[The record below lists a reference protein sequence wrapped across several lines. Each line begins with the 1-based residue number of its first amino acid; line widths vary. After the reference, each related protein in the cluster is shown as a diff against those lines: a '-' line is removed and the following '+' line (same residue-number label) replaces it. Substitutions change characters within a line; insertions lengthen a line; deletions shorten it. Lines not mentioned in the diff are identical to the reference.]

1 MTETEIKIRCT
12 TNPIEHHP
20 ELSVQL
26 IVPRHFEDNRLFD
39 FPDQRLHATNRTL
52 RLRQTEQENW
62 LTFKD
67 SPLPHTWLKIRP
79 EYQVAIDTP
88 DAMQQ
93 ILHALGLQQV
103 FRYQKYRTV
112 FRVVL
117 PDQSELHAMYDETPM
132 GNYLELE
139 GDAASIRKTVDLLG
153 VSPAATVTASYPTLW
168 RQYLQQIGSA
178 PRDMI
183 FEQERPVPCVR

>member
-1 MTETEIKIRCT
+1 MTETEIKIPCT
-12 TNPIEHHP
+12 TNLLEHHP
-20 ELSVQL
+20 AL
-26 IVPRHFEDNRLFD
+26 IVETILPRHFEDNRLFD
-39 FPDQRLHATNRTL
+39 FPDRRLHATNRTL

-67 SPLPHTWLKIRP
+67 SPLPHEWLKIRP
-79 EYQVAIDTP
+79 EFQVAIDTP
-88 DAMQQ
+88 DAMQH
-93 ILHALGLQQV
+93 ILRALGLQQV

-112 FRVVL
+112 FRVIL

-139 GDAASIRKTVDLLG
+139 GDVTVIQKAIDLLG

-168 RQYLQQIGSA
+168 MRHLQKTGSA
-178 PRDMI
+178 PRDMV
-183 FEQERPVPCVR
+183 FDQD